1 MSTIFFGISTS
12 FFGDQE
18 QERLLE
24 GRRGIYIVFKVL
36 DVKPQDEEEEDQS
49 HVVRA
54 LPEKQ

>member
-24 GRRGIYIVFKVL
+24 GRRGLHIVFKVL

-49 HVVRA
+49 RVVRA

>member
-24 GRRGIYIVFKVL
+24 GRRGLYIVFKVL

-49 HVVRA
+49 RVVRA